1 MLLHLYNSYT
11 MQNTSKEVKENV
23 LLVKGPLAGYVW
35 EEIVSGKK
43 QFVYVAK
50 QKYITDLDTYAS
62 TSKWYIT
69 KQKKYDIRGKSR

>member
-1 MLLHLYNSYT
+1 

-43 QFVYVAK
+43 
-50 QKYITDLDTYAS
+50 
-62 TSKWYIT
+62 
-69 KQKKYDIRGKSR
+69 